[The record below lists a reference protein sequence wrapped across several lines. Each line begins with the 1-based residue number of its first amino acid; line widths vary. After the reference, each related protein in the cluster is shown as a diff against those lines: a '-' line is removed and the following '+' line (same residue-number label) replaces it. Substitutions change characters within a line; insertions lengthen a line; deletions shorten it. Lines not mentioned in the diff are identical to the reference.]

1 MYWSYHFLSIVDWII
16 AEVLCLK
23 QGGYG
28 GRVLYLLKYGILYIP
43 MYGWYLATVSEL
55 IIGDVLFK

>member
-1 MYWSYHFLSIVDWII
+1 M
-16 AEVLCLK
+16 LCLK

-43 MYGWYLATVSEL
+43 LYGWYLATVSEL
-55 IIGDVLFK
+55 IIRDVLFNDHSTEMEYFLKKKQVK